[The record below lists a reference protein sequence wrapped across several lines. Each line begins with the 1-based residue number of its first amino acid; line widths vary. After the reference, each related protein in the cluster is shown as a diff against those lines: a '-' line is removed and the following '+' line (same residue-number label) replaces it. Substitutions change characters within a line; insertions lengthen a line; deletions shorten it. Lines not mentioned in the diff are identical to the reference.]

1 MFKLKLLSFLLFLLL
16 AFAGCSTIPWDHDR
30 GKGED
35 DVKLEKKRA
44 SLVTHHSPLATDLIR
59 KTDWTITK
67 YANDEAVK
75 AGKPYEEIQIAGNV
89 MLNEGIN
96 EIWALVNGS
105 GGTAYNNANS
115 RCGVGDSTTA
125 ESAAH
130 TDLQA
135 ASNKLYV
142 AQNSGFPTIGSQQI
156 VFKCDFTS
164 GQANFAWN
172 EFSVDNGGTALKN
185 LNRKV
190 SSQGTKS
197 SGQTWTL
204 TLTIT
209 LS

>member
-1 MFKLKLLSFLLFLLL
+1 MFKLKLLSLVSLLSLLSL
-16 AFAGCSTIPWDHDR
+16 SCAAIPWDHER

-35 DVKLEKKRA
+35 EIRLEKKETSSLSPA
-44 SLVTHHSPLATDLIR
+44 SVLIR

-67 YANDEAVK
+67 YQTDADYK
-75 AGKPYEEIQIAGNV
+75 AGKPYEEIELAGNV

-135 ASNKLYV
+135 STNKLYV

-172 EFSVDNGGTALKN
+172 EFTVDNGASALKN